1 MYYKYITILSRMIET
16 ASYLPHDVDIEANII
31 KKLEAAIS
39 IQMNEINK
47 EIKILKSYCV
57 ISIGLIA
64 ILYVKNFT

>member
-1 MYYKYITILSRMIET
+1 MIET